1 MAGRYL
7 PARLKVY
14 LTSLQRL
21 CDLRLIKC
29 SGFFSFFKGSST
41 WPHVRLQ
48 WFISGGRKKT
58 CWSGYFPHM
67 MKAIFMFFFVLIL
80 APFCWV
86 FCLYKN
92 NYLKP
97 HILPNDVSILSL
109 NWKKIHLSI
118 PLPVPLLRNWLIQTW
133 LKSTLSDVTGVTDTS
148 ITLTG

>member
-97 HILPNDVSILSL
+97 HILPSPYKWCLYTVSKLE
-109 NWKKIHLSI
+109 K
-118 PLPVPLLRNWLIQTW
+118 
-133 LKSTLSDVTGVTDTS
+133 KSTFQFHCLPHFWEIDLYKRDWNQPLVMSQGS
-148 ITLTG
+148 LILQ